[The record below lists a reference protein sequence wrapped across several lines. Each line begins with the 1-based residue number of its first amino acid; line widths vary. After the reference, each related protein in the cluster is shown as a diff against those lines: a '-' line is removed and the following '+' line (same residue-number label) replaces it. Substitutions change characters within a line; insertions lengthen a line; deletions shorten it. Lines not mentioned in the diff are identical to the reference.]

1 MTFVRYFGTAQT
13 ATVKKLTRCGV
24 LKCPSIH
31 SFSSSYPCQGSG
43 AYLSYARA
51 RGGVHS
57 GQVASLTQLLSKQL
71 PMYTSSTY
79 RPMLDIISDFS
90 VVLISSVFS
99 PFSFALLSANSGGKH
114 LSFLDVIF
122 FPHRINQAVVFLW
135 NAAFTPF
142 LLKIQDCFS
151 HNEIG

>member
-1 MTFVRYFGTAQT
+1 
-13 ATVKKLTRCGV
+13 
-24 LKCPSIH
+24 
-31 SFSSSYPCQGSG
+31 
-43 AYLSYARA
+43 
-51 RGGVHS
+51 
-57 GQVASLTQLLSKQL
+57 
-71 PMYTSSTY
+71 
-79 RPMLDIISDFS
+79 MLDIISDFS

-142 LLKIQDCFS
+142 LLKLQDCFS